1 MHSSSIVRGIGVLL
15 LLLAEL
21 AGATQA
27 PASAASASATP
38 PTILVLGDSLSA
50 AYGIRLE
57 EGWVALLQKK
67 LASQGYGYRVVNAS
81 ISGETTAGGLA
92 RLPRALELHKPRIVI
107 LELGG
112 NDGLRGLPLQQM
124 RANLE
129 AMVKQSQAVG
139 ARVLLAGMR
148 VPPNYGPAYTEGFY
162 DTFSDIA
169 RRYNVPLVPF
179 FLQSVALREGLMQPD
194 GIHPNAKGQP
204 ALLDTLWPTL
214 KPLLKK

>member
-1 MHSSSIVRGIGVLL
+1 VFLL
-15 LLLAEL
+15 LFVQL
-21 AGATQA
+21 AGATTQTPA
-27 PASAASASATP
+27 PAARSPATT

-50 AYGIRLE
+50 AYGIRME

-92 RLPRALELHKPRIVI
+92 RLPRALDLHRPRIVI

-112 NDGLRGLPLQQM
+112 NDGLRGLPLRQM
-124 RANLE
+124 RTNLE
-129 AMVKQSQAVG
+129 SMVKQSQATG
-139 ARVLLAGMR
+139 AKVLLAGMR
-148 VPPNYGPAYTEGFY
+148 VPPNYGPTYTEGFY
-162 DTFSDIA
+162 DSFSDIA
-169 RRYNVPLVPF
+169 KRYRVPLVPF
-179 FLQSVALREGLMQPD
+179 FLRSVALEEGLMQAD

-214 KPLLKK
+214 RPLLKK